1 MARRLKGY
9 RVLNDSQVAEPS
21 VQEFF
26 KGSGVQLYIKD
37 AAIAEGVLFDALKIY
52 IERVEKPHNFQHQ
65 DEGLEAK
72 RRIMVEADLM
82 RQAEFAR

>member
-1 MARRLKGY
+1 MF
-9 RVLNDSQVAEPS
+9 DS
-21 VQEFF
+21 
-26 KGSGVQLYIKD
+26 
-37 AAIAEGVLFDALKIY
+37 LKIY